1 MNWGWKIVVVYAVFV
16 TGIMYLVIKA
26 RHQNFD
32 MVEKNYY
39 QRELEFEKKLE
50 ASRNYASLGQ
60 EVQVSLIGEQVSLTF
75 PHTVNNG
82 ELWLYCT
89 HDSHQD
95 IRQPILTDTN
105 DMISVPVS
113 GLSTGNYLVQCM
125 WNENGRD
132 YYFQHSL
139 YLP

>member
-50 ASRNYASLGQ
+50 ASRNYAALGQ
-60 EVQVSLIGEQVSLTF
+60 EVQVELSGEQVVLTF
-75 PHTVNNG
+75 PQAVSGG

-95 IRQPILTDTN
+95 IRQPITTDASN
-105 DMISVPVS
+105 MMSVPVH
-113 GLSTGNYLVQCM
+113 GLSTGNYLVQCT
-125 WNENGRD
+125 WKQNERD
-132 YYFQHSL
+132 FYFQHSL
-139 YLP
+139 YIP